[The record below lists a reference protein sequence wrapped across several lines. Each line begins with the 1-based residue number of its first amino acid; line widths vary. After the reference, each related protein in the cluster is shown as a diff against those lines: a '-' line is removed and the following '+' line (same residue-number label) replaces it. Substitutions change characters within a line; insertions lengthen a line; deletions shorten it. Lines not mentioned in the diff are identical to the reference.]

1 MKSIEE
7 FQETQKLIDEY
18 NGFDNKVGELENKIE
33 LNKKMSD
40 ARIERLKEQL
50 NLTWEDVEFEIDRN
64 SLQKEIENSIKNE
77 EKNLQKENEDLNKEI
92 KESKDSKKF
101 FRTDNNLR
109 TITMEIEAMKNE
121 IDSEELEIDKKNIE
135 LREFYSQEQHE
146 DNFKWK
152 KIYDEIDSLKD
163 NISKLNDKIKQ
174 YTEFK
179 EELNSINL
187 TPDEYKEMFKRENE
201 RIAKETQAKET
212 QAKSNEPTSVQ
223 SQQPEPSPAP
233 AQPKQPEPA
242 PAQAKQPEPTPVQ
255 PKQVEP
261 TSIQSQQ
268 SKTTTEPA
276 KQASTKTAQTKQ
288 TTQKSAQPQPVKSVQ
303 DYVKFVI
310 DSDSDQAIIE
320 EMKNGMHISTG
331 FNLDKIFK
339 EKKELRK
346 EAKQFIK
353 DNELDD
359 YSKIIKMVN
368 PAVLKM
374 LLVQNDKELMK
385 NFLDAYCG
393 DKDKLPIEYNVK
405 LESNSIYM
413 NEKTFRKLNRSLI
426 KDNKYLGTEF
436 PTTPYYTLKK
446 VLSKFPGL
454 GDKYK
459 NALPAPQ
466 GNELQ
471 NAVAKKEKFE
481 SLSDKTHNN
490 FVEQYKINENEYNK
504 NKAKAQKLQTKMN
517 KISIK
522 NNAKGIDK
530 VKNGI
535 NSVKYNITKSKH
547 EKAVS
552 KAKSARDEMLKN
564 SKGPNS
570 MSSGYKEFVKKQE
583 EGFDR

>member
-40 ARIERLKEQL
+40 VKIERLKEQL
-50 NLTWEDVEFEIDRN
+50 NLTYEDVEFEIDRN

-77 EKNLQKENEDLNKEI
+77 EKNLQKENKGLNKEI
-92 KESKDSKKF
+92 KDLKDLKKF

-109 TITMEIEAMKNE
+109 TITTEIEAMKKE
-121 IDSEELEIDKKNIE
+121 VQSEELEIDKKNIE

-152 KIYDEIDSLKD
+152 KIYDEIDLLKD

-212 QAKSNEPTSVQ
+212 QAKSNEPTPVQ
-223 SQQPEPSPAP
+223 SQQPEPSPSP
-233 AQPKQPEPA
+233 AQPKQSEQTPVQPKQPEPA
-242 PAQAKQPEPTPVQ
+242 PVQ
-255 PKQVEP
+255 P
-261 TSIQSQQ
+261 QQ
-268 SKTTTEPA
+268 PKTTTESA
-276 KQASTKTAQTKQ
+276 KQTSTKTAQTKQ
-288 TTQKSAQPQPVKSVQ
+288 TTPKSAQPQPVKSEQ

-339 EKKELRK
+339 EKKQLRK

-353 DNELDD
+353 DNELKE
-359 YSKIIKMVN
+359 YSKIIKEVN

-374 LLVQNDKELMK
+374 LLAQNDKELMK
-385 NFLDAYCG
+385 DFLDVYCG
-393 DKDKLPIEYNVK
+393 DKDKLPIEYNVN

-413 NEKTFRKLNRSLI
+413 NEKTFRQLNRSLI
-426 KDNKYLGTEF
+426 KDNECLGTEF
-436 PTTPYYTLKK
+436 PTTPFYTLKR
-446 VLSKFPGL
+446 VLAKLPGL
-454 GDKYK
+454 GNKYK
-459 NALPAPQ
+459 NALPVPQ

-471 NAVAKKEKFE
+471 NALIKKEKID
-481 SLSDKTHNN
+481 LQNDKNHNN
-490 FVEQYKINENEYNK
+490 FVKQYEINEKTYNK
-504 NKAKAQKLQTKMN
+504 NKAKAQELKTKMK
-517 KISIK
+517 KIAKKNGVNSIK
-522 NNAKGIDK
+522 
-530 VKNGI
+530 
-535 NSVKYNITKSKH
+535 YNVTKSKH

-552 KAKSARDEMLKN
+552 KAKSARDKILKN
-564 SKGPNS
+564 SKGPES
-570 MSSGYKEFVKKQE
+570 MSDGYKEFVKKQE
-583 EGFDR
+583 DGFDR